1 LVGIRPVRVWDL
13 LRVARFQ
20 PSRYWDR
27 CLPDATLAERAGGI
41 PELRM
46 RRSFLALTMLFA
58 TTSISRAQDVA
69 AFYASKT
76 IRLVV
81 GVDVGSGYDVNARLL
96 ARHMGGHIP
105 GNPAFIVQNQ
115 PGAGSVTMTSQLYA
129 SGPFD
134 GTAIGAAFAGMPT
147 IPLLQPGG
155 SRFDPIKLIW
165 LGNTNRETHVTYVW
179 HSAPVQSLAEARTA
193 ELIMGAQAPGSS
205 QVDFP
210 LVANALLGFKFKIV
224 AGYQSTPKI
233 NLALESGEVQGTIA
247 AWTTLKTLSSA
258 WLADRKIKIIAQWA
272 LRQNPELPG
281 IPNMLDLARTE
292 AERDALRLVL
302 ARLDI
307 GRPFF
312 LPPNVPPERV
322 AALRAAFDA
331 TMKDPDYLA
340 EAETLKIDV
349 DPLTGI
355 KLAALVAQVSGTP
368 AETVARVRAA
378 LERK

>member
-1 LVGIRPVRVWDL
+1 MKQVL
-13 LRVARFQ
+13 
-20 PSRYWDR
+20 
-27 CLPDATLAERAGGI
+27 
-41 PELRM
+41 
-46 RRSFLALTMLFA
+46 LALTTLLA
-58 TTSISRAQDVA
+58 LGSAASAQDVA
-69 AFYASKT
+69 AFYAGKT

-96 ARHMGGHIP
+96 ARHMGAHIP

-134 GTAIGAAFAGMPT
+134 GTTIGAAFAGMPT

-155 SRFDPIKLIW
+155 SRFDPTKLIW

-179 HSAPVQSLAEARTA
+179 HTAPVQSLAQARTR

-210 LVANALLGFKFKIV
+210 QVADALLGFKFKIV
-224 AGYQSTPKI
+224 AGYQSTSKI

-247 AWTTLKTLSSA
+247 AWTTLKTLSSS
-258 WLADRKIKIIAQWA
+258 WLADRKIKVIAQWA
-272 LRQNPELPG
+272 LRPNPELTD
-281 IPNMLDLARTE
+281 IPNVLDAAKTDD
-292 AERDALRLVL
+292 ERDALRLVM

-312 LPPNVPPERV
+312 LPPNVPPDRV

-331 TMKDPDYLA
+331 TMKDPDYRA
-340 EAETLKIDV
+340 EADQLKVDV
-349 DPLTGI
+349 DPLTGAE
-355 KLAALVAQVSGTP
+355 LAALVAQVAQTP

-378 LERK
+378 LEHR

>member
-1 LVGIRPVRVWDL
+1 MK
-13 LRVARFQ
+13 
-20 PSRYWDR
+20 
-27 CLPDATLAERAGGI
+27 RA
-41 PELRM
+41 L
-46 RRSFLALTMLFA
+46 LALTTLLA
-58 TTSISRAQDVA
+58 TGLAAEAQDVA
-69 AFYASKT
+69 AFYAGKS

-96 ARHMGGHIP
+96 ARHMGAHIP
-105 GNPAFIVQNQ
+105 GNPSFIVQNQ

-134 GTAIGAAFAGMPT
+134 GTTIGAAFAGMPT

-155 SRFDPIKLIW
+155 SRFDPTKLIW

-179 HSAPVQSLAEARTA
+179 HSAPVQSLAEAKTR
-193 ELIMGAQAPGSS
+193 ELIVGAQAPGSS

-224 AGYQSTPKI
+224 AGYQSTSKI

-247 AWTTLKTLSSA
+247 AWTTLKTLSSG
-258 WLADRKIKIIAQWA
+258 WLADQKIKIIAQWA
-272 LRQNPELPG
+272 LRQNPELPD
-281 IPNMLDLARTE
+281 IPNVLDAATTQ
-292 AERDALRLVL
+292 AERDALRLVM

-312 LPPNVPPERV
+312 LPPNVPADRV

-331 TMKDPDYLA
+331 TMRDPDYLA
-340 EAETLKIDV
+340 EADKLKIDV
-349 DPLTGI
+349 DPLTGTE
-355 KLAALVAQVSGTP
+355 LAALVVQVSQTP
-368 AETVARVRAA
+368 ADTVARVRTA

>member
-1 LVGIRPVRVWDL
+1 
-13 LRVARFQ
+13 
-20 PSRYWDR
+20 
-27 CLPDATLAERAGGI
+27 
-41 PELRM
+41 M
-46 RRSFLALTMLFA
+46 RQALLALTALLTAGSMV
-58 TTSISRAQDVA
+58 RAQDVA
-69 AFYASKT
+69 AFYAGKS

-96 ARHMGGHIP
+96 ARHMGRHIP
-105 GNPAFIVQNQ
+105 GNPAFVVQNQ

-129 SGPFD
+129 TGPFD

-155 SRFDPIKLIW
+155 SRFDPTKLIW

-179 HSAPVQSLAEARTA
+179 HTAPVQSLAEARTR

-210 LVANALLGFKFKIV
+210 LVADALLGFKFKIV
-224 AGYQSTPKI
+224 AGYQSTSKI

-258 WLADRKIKIIAQWA
+258 WLADQKIKIIAQWA
-272 LRQNPELPG
+272 LRPNAELPD
-281 IPNMLDLARTE
+281 IPNVLDAAKTD

-302 ARLDI
+302 ARLDV

-312 LPPNVPPERV
+312 LPPDVPPERV
-322 AALRAAFDA
+322 AALRSAFDA
-331 TMKDPDYLA
+331 TMKDPDYRA
-340 EAETLKIDV
+340 EADKLKIDV
-349 DPLTGI
+349 DPLTGAE
-355 KLAALVAQVSGTP
+355 LAALVAQVAQTP

>member
-1 LVGIRPVRVWDL
+1 MKQTLIGLTVMLAAAWP
-13 LRVARFQ
+13 A
-20 PSRYWDR
+20 
-27 CLPDATLAERAGGI
+27 LAE
-41 PELRM
+41 
-46 RRSFLALTMLFA
+46 
-58 TTSISRAQDVA
+58 DVA
-69 AFYASKT
+69 AFYAGKT
-76 IRLVV
+76 IRMVV

-96 ARHMGGHIP
+96 ARHMGRHIP

-155 SRFDPIKLIW
+155 SRFDPTRLIW

-179 HSAPVQSLAEARTA
+179 HSAPVQSLAQARSR

-210 LVANALLGFKFKIV
+210 LVADALLGFKFKIV
-224 AGYQSTPKI
+224 SGYQSTAKI

-247 AWTTLKTLSSA
+247 AWTTLKTLSSE
-258 WLADRKIKIIAQWA
+258 WLADKKINIIAQWA
-272 LRQNPELPG
+272 LRPNPELAG
-281 IPNMLDLARTE
+281 VPNVLDAATTE
-292 AERDALRLVL
+292 AQRDALRMVL

-312 LPPNVPPERV
+312 LPPNVPADRV

-331 TMKDPDYLA
+331 TVQDPDYLA
-340 EAETLKIDV
+340 EADKLKIDV
-349 DPLTGI
+349 DPLTGAE
-355 KLAALVAQVSGTP
+355 LAALVEQVAQTP
-368 AETVARVRAA
+368 ADTVARVRAA
-378 LERK
+378 LEHK

>member
-1 LVGIRPVRVWDL
+1 
-13 LRVARFQ
+13 
-20 PSRYWDR
+20 
-27 CLPDATLAERAGGI
+27 
-41 PELRM
+41 M
-46 RRSFLALTMLFA
+46 RRSLLALTVLLAA
-58 TTSISRAQDVA
+58 TGLSGSAAAAQDVA
-69 AFYASKT
+69 SFYAGKT

-96 ARHMGGHIP
+96 ARHMGAHIP

-134 GTAIGAAFAGMPT
+134 GTTIGAAFAGMPT

-155 SRFDPIKLIW
+155 SRFDPTKLIW

-179 HSAPVQSLAEARTA
+179 HTAPVQSLAQARTR

-210 LVANALLGFKFKIV
+210 LVADALLGFKFKIV
-224 AGYQSTPKI
+224 AGYQSTSKI

-258 WLADRKIKIIAQWA
+258 WLADQKIKIIAQWA
-272 LRQNPELPG
+272 LRPNPELADV
-281 IPNMLDLARTE
+281 PNVLDE
-292 AERDALRLVL
+292 AKTDDERDALRLVL

-312 LPPNVPPERV
+312 LPPNVPPDRV

-331 TMKDPDYLA
+331 TMQDPDYRA
-340 EAETLKIDV
+340 EADKLKVDI
-349 DPLTGI
+349 DPLTGAE
-355 KLAALVAQVSGTP
+355 LAALVAQVAQTP

-378 LERK
+378 LEHK

>member
-1 LVGIRPVRVWDL
+1 MKQ
-13 LRVARFQ
+13 A
-20 PSRYWDR
+20 
-27 CLPDATLAERAGGI
+27 
-41 PELRM
+41 
-46 RRSFLALTMLFA
+46 FLALTVLLA
-58 TTSISRAQDVA
+58 AGSAAAQDVA
-69 AFYASKT
+69 AFYAGKT

-96 ARHMGGHIP
+96 ARHMGAHIP
-105 GNPAFIVQNQ
+105 GKPVFIVQNQ
-115 PGAGSVTMTSQLYA
+115 PGAGSATMTSQLYA

-134 GTAIGAAFAGMPT
+134 GTTIGAAFAGMPT

-155 SRFDPIKLIW
+155 SRFDPTKLIW

-179 HSAPVQSLAEARTA
+179 HTAPVQSLAEARSKQ
-193 ELIMGAQAPGSS
+193 LIVGAQAPGSS

-210 LVANALLGFKFKIV
+210 LIADALLGFKFKIV
-224 AGYQSTPKI
+224 AGYQSTSKI

-247 AWTTLKTLSSA
+247 AWTTLKTLSLG
-258 WLADRKIKIIAQWA
+258 WVADKKIKVIAQWA
-272 LRQNPELPG
+272 LRRNPELPD
-281 IPNMLDLARTE
+281 IPNVLDAANTE

-312 LPPNVPPERV
+312 LPPNIPADRV

-340 EAETLKIDV
+340 EADKLKIDV
-349 DPLTGI
+349 DPLTGAA
-355 KLAALVAQVSGTP
+355 LAALVVQVSQTP

-378 LERK
+378 LEHR